1 MNHLI
6 AVNLKKYTKW
16 LALLS
21 FFGALVS
28 LYLTYLHFS
37 PEASGICQL
46 GPAFDCDKVNKSM
59 YSELFGIPVA
69 ILGAGYYIGM
79 FVFSLLFSYK
89 TKLFAKVDLKDL
101 FRGLLLITL
110 IGIAFTLYLTYQEAF
125 TIKSY
130 CIFCVIQQIIIL
142 IMGGIVLAAYRQAL
156 RLA

>member
-1 MNHLI
+1 MHLT
-6 AVNLKKYTKW
+6 KYTKW
-16 LALLS
+16 LMVLS
-21 FFGALVS
+21 FLGAVVS
-28 LYLTYLHFS
+28 LYLTYLHYS
-37 PEASGICQL
+37 PEASAICQL
-46 GPAFDCDKVNKSM
+46 GEAFDCDKVNKSM

-69 ILGAGYYIGM
+69 ILGAGYYVGM
-79 FVFSLLFSYK
+79 FIFSALFSYK

-142 IMGGIVLAAYRQAL
+142 IMGGVLL
-156 RLA
+156 RSLQKSQTSAR

>member
-6 AVNLKKYTKW
+6 AVSLKKYTKW

-21 FFGALVS
+21 FLGAAVS

-37 PEASGICQL
+37 PEASAICQL
-46 GPAFDCDKVNKSM
+46 GAAFDCDKVNNSA
-59 YSELFGIPVA
+59 YSEIFSIPVA

-89 TKLFAKVDLKDL
+89 TKLFAKVDLKNL
-101 FRGLLLITL
+101 FRGILLITL

-142 IMGGIVLAAYRQAL
+142 IMGGVLLRAYNKV
-156 RLA
+156 